1 MMSTF
6 LQDLRYACRILLKA
20 PAFAV
25 VAIATLAIGI
35 GLNTAMFSV
44 VHTVLIRPLPFQNP
58 ERIVSLSD
66 ANPKTG
72 VLGGAVSPPNFL
84 DWQAQNR
91 SLSAMSAYNV
101 GTVTLTGSGNPR
113 QIDFVQA
120 TPQLFNV
127 LGANA
132 IIGRGFA
139 PEEGERGRDHV
150 AVLSHRLWKQS
161 FGGDAGIVGKTI
173 ELDGEKYNVIG
184 VMPQQFQFPLSGTD
198 AWVPLSFPADVSGQ
212 RGAHYLSVIGR
223 LKDGV
228 SLQQAQADLKQ
239 IAAQLEKQYPKTNI
253 DSSVAVVSYREA
265 IVGNVRASLLLLL
278 GAVAFVVLIAC
289 VNVANLLLARSA
301 ARERELAI
309 RTALGAGRAR
319 LIRQLLTESAL
330 ISVIGAGTGLA
341 VATWLQSAIVQFGP
355 KNVPL
360 LDHIGL
366 SAPVLAFTAGLSLLT
381 AFLFGLMPAMRAAA
395 SDLHV
400 AMRSGSMGAIGG
412 KHHRSMRNSLVVAE
426 LALSMLLLVGAG
438 LLIRSF
444 QRLSGID
451 PGFKAENV
459 LTFSLGLPEIRY
471 KTTAQVDQFFDQV
484 MTRVR
489 ALPGVQS
496 AGSAN
501 FLPLGGF
508 KFSSSMYIDNAAD
521 DPNSAQLRVA
531 SEGYFETMQIPLVR
545 GRLIGKQDQFGTQ
558 KVLLISESAAKNI
571 FPGADPIG
579 HHVRFGARPGGER
592 LEGDIVGVVG
602 DVHDFSLAAAP
613 PPMFYAAL
621 PQSGVP
627 FEYFVVRTNGNP
639 EAMMNSIAEQV
650 REVDPNV
657 PLADVIPMEG
667 LLSTSVAE
675 RRFYMFLLGMFASVA
690 LVLSVVGIY
699 GVISYSVTQRT
710 REIGLRVALGARSSD
725 IVRMVIGEA
734 MAMVAIGVTVGIIS
748 ATLLTRFL
756 KSLLFGIGTHD
767 PATLLIVSI
776 TLVSFALFA
785 SYWPA
790 RRAMQ
795 VEPMVALRS
804 E

>member
-1 MMSTF
+1 
-6 LQDLRYACRILLKA
+6 
-20 PAFAV
+20 
-25 VAIATLAIGI
+25 
-35 GLNTAMFSV
+35 
-44 VHTVLIRPLPFQNP
+44 
-58 ERIVSLSD
+58 
-66 ANPKTG
+66 
-72 VLGGAVSPPNFL
+72 
-84 DWQAQNR
+84 
-91 SLSAMSAYNV
+91 
-101 GTVTLTGSGNPR
+101 
-113 QIDFVQA
+113 
-120 TPQLFNV
+120 
-127 LGANA
+127 
-132 IIGRGFA
+132 
-139 PEEGERGRDHV
+139 
-150 AVLSHRLWKQS
+150 
-161 FGGDAGIVGKTI
+161 
-173 ELDGEKYNVIG
+173 
-184 VMPQQFQFPLSGTD
+184 
-198 AWVPLSFPADVSGQ
+198 VPLSFPKTVSGQ

-228 SLQQAQADLKQ
+228 SIEQAQTDLKQ
-239 IAAQLEKQYPKTNI
+239 IAAQLEKQYPRTNA
-253 DSSVAVVSYREA
+253 DSTVAVVSYRDA

-330 ISVIGAGTGLA
+330 ISVLGAGTGLV
-341 VATWLQSAIVQFGP
+341 VAAWLQGAIVQFGP

-366 SAPVLAFTAGLSLLT
+366 SGSVLAFTAGLSLLT

-400 AMRSGSMGAIGG
+400 AMRSGAMGAIGG

-426 LALSMLLLVGAG
+426 LALSMMLLVGAG

-451 PGFKAENV
+451 PGFNAEHV

-471 KTTAQVDQFFDQV
+471 KTTPQVDQFFDQV

-545 GRLIGKQDQFGTQ
+545 GRLFGKQDQLGTQ
-558 KVLLISESAAKNI
+558 KVLLISESAAKKI
-571 FPGADPIG
+571 FPGTDPIG
-579 HHVRFGARPGGER
+579 HHVRFGARPGGEK
-592 LEGDIVGVVG
+592 LEGDIVGIVG
-602 DVHDFSLAAAP
+602 DVHDFSLATAP

-627 FEYFVVRTNGNP
+627 FEFFVVRTNGNP

-650 REVDPNV
+650 RAVDPNV
-657 PLADVIPMEG
+657 PLADVISMEG

-675 RRFYMFLLGMFASVA
+675 RRFYMFLLGMFATVA
-690 LVLSVVGIY
+690 LLLSVVGIY

-710 REIGLRVALGARSSD
+710 QEIGLRVALGARGAD
-725 IVRMVIGEA
+725 IIRMVIGEA
-734 MAMVAIGVTVGIIS
+734 MMMVGIGVTVGILS
-748 ATLLTRFL
+748 AAMLTRFL
-756 KSLLFGIGTHD
+756 KSLLFGVGSHD
-767 PATLLIVSI
+767 PATILGVSV
-776 TLVSFALFA
+776 TLAVFALFA

-795 VEPMVALRS
+795 VDPMVALRN